1 MRATHAPDHV
11 SAFAA
16 YEREIGDYVRRSR
29 SFAIAAARKVVP
41 AGPFDRWVILYS
53 ARLINLLPASVSRS
67 IAKLNAKG
75 VRLHDTITLK
85 DYTPMDR
92 VSG

>member
-1 MRATHAPDHV
+1 M
-11 SAFAA
+11 
-16 YEREIGDYVRRSR
+16 
-29 SFAIAAARKVVP
+29 P
-41 AGPFDRWVILYS
+41 AGPFDLWVILYA
-53 ARLINLLPASVSRS
+53 ARLINLPPASVSRS